1 MRQLFAYKFTQ
12 NGQWWHL
19 VNTGF
24 ILQPLHMVKFTI
36 MLTEVLCINERE
48 AGGLTGFLSGIFKVA
63 IGFIYD
69 TSVLSIFAKK

>member
-1 MRQLFAYKFTQ
+1 
-12 NGQWWHL
+12 
-19 VNTGF
+19 
-24 ILQPLHMVKFTI
+24 MVKFTI